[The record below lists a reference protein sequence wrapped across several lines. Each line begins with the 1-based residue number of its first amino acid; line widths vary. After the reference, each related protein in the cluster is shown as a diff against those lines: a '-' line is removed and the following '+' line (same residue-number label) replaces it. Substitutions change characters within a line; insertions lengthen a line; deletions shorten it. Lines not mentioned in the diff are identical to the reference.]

1 MLIGLLVKKIALL
14 YVNVKMWRS
23 RVMIMYVNVIKTVS
37 TAYWLLSR
45 SNKFTISGLLA
56 SISSKIAVIYMS
68 PTMSRKQYRCC
79 SELWPS
85 ANVSC
90 DVHVSNDIHIVAL
103 SVLQWMVANAGC
115 GIYAINDVQEPES
128 LI

>member
-1 MLIGLLVKKIALL
+1 
-14 YVNVKMWRS
+14 
-23 RVMIMYVNVIKTVS
+23 MIMYVNVIKTVS

-68 PTMSRKQYRCC
+68 PTMSRKPYRCC

-90 DVHVSNDIHIVAL
+90 DVYVSNDIHIAAL
-103 SVLQWMVANAGC
+103 LVLQ
-115 GIYAINDVQEPES
+115 
-128 LI
+128 